1 MNTFRKGRVMRSLR
15 RTSLVA
21 AILVLTLAAGV
32 AVAVAQSRTVGQTID
47 DTVITTE
54 IKAKLAADKISN
66 LTKIGVSTKSGVVTL
81 TGTVD
86 SLERQERAAQI
97 AGSVKGV
104 RGVVNAIQV
113 AGTAPPPSAP
123 VAAVDATGVVARVDP
138 GTGTITLQDG
148 RVLRATP
155 GTIVWQPSSV
165 QALRPGTQVMV
176 RGAAPLGVDRGLAA
190 AAPDWR
196 MGTVRSV
203 DSSIGQIAL
212 TDNTVVR
219 VAPSAYI
226 HRGAE
231 RLAIEQLAP
240 GSEIVIRP
248 LPAPPG
254 AEGSALPGQVTTAP
268 SLYAAEINVVWAPSA
283 TLR

>member
-97 AGSVKGV
+97 ASSIKGV
-104 RGVVNAIQV
+104 RGVVNAIQI
-113 AGTAPPPSAP
+113 AGMPPGAP